1 MTISLVSGC
10 MEKNSQPTPTI
21 IITILTAALVAA
33 VVVVAAI
40 SAAAQN
46 NNNNNAIAQQQQEQ
60 NQVIY
65 RIQETAMSTA
75 APVAHTGNLPH
86 MR

>member
-10 MEKNSQPTPTI
+10 MENSQTTPTI
-21 IITILTAALVAA
+21 VITILTAALVAA
-33 VVVVAAI
+33 VVVVVAAI
-40 SAAAQN
+40 STAAQN
-46 NNNNNAIAQQQQEQ
+46 NNSAIAQQQGQ
-60 NQVIY
+60 NQAIY